1 MTDSYWRLTVLA
13 LFLALGC
20 KGVPPGP
27 LDEIVQRVV
36 ALLKYDLTPMA
47 GAIVIERGDADEL
60 CDAVRLYL
68 GRHP

>member
-27 LDEIVQRVV
+27 LGWIIIA
-36 ALLKYDLTPMA
+36 ALVYFEA
-47 GAIVIERGDADEL
+47 RF
-60 CDAVRLYL
+60 RL
-68 GRHP
+68 RRRK